1 MDKHL
6 VYLEI
11 IFLFGLFVN
20 LAVEKQLFLKILIPI
35 LLFLFVIKEQSNYK
49 YVLNKYLYVG
59 YGFTAILFIFIF
71 IDYFPNIYFIT
82 TIMCLVVVYLYL
94 YKILFNKTYG
104 EIISKVSKGYKVK
117 LLDSFLNTR
126 KEYFV
131 ESRKA
136 LKKHDRVLILLSKES
151 FIKKPKKII
160 KKL

>member
-6 VYLEI
+6 IYLEI

-20 LAVEKQLFLKILIPI
+20 LIVDKQLFLKILVPI
-35 LLFLFVIKEQSNYK
+35 LLFLFVIKEQANYEPI
-49 YVLNKYLYVG
+49 LDKYLYVG
-59 YGFTAILFIFIF
+59 YGFTAILIIFIF
-71 IDYFPNIYFIT
+71 INYFPNIYFIT

-94 YKILFNKTYG
+94 YKIIFNKTYG
-104 EIISKVSKGYKVK
+104 EIVSKVSKGYKIK
-117 LLDSFLNTR
+117 LLDSFLNTK

-131 ESRKA
+131 ESKKV
-136 LKKHDRVLILLSKES
+136 LKKHDHVLILLSKAS